1 MPVYHP
7 LLNFTSSIRLP
18 EYGYVGITDIE
29 KNIIN
34 TKYFQRL
41 RRIKQSSNL
50 FMAFPGASH
59 SRFEHSL
66 GAMHIAGEASTHI
79 ILNSNNKIN
88 STSIIDLIDSIN
100 CKAEIKKQI
109 QLTRLAAL
117 LHDIGHA
124 PFSHTFEEFLKL
136 VNPSLDWKHEYLSL
150 EIIYKKFTNLVKESS
165 ENKVESYEIMALLC
179 DLSPNFG
186 IIENTKRILERIG
199 VSEEIITK
207 MDTFLESNWY
217 LNYLIKEDPYNVDRF
232 NYLILDSNRTGAKEY
247 GFVDVGRIVQNLYYL
262 KEDGIV
268 TVSTQAREAAM
279 RFFEAY
285 AQMHR
290 SIYLHKISQG
300 ADVHL
305 SYLMNEAAKEPN
317 SAFQKLAN
325 PEMEFILELS
335 DDVLIH
341 ELTKVENEKTR
352 KLVDD
357 YLNRNILSL
366 VHEFDLSDN
375 NRITRIMD
383 SKGSKGLQDEIRK
396 EAGLPDDG
404 VVLVINITSKK
415 VTKPPVDET
424 TLKRLMFYNTKSKK
438 LEPLDLD
445 FIRQFYPNK
454 KYRIFAEKVY
464 KEKIKSII
472 STWTDTNV

>member
-1 MPVYHP
+1 
-7 LLNFTSSIRLP
+7 
-18 EYGYVGITDIE
+18 
-29 KNIIN
+29 
-34 TKYFQRL
+34 
-41 RRIKQSSNL
+41 
-50 FMAFPGASH
+50 
-59 SRFEHSL
+59 
-66 GAMHIAGEASTHI
+66 MHIAGEASTHV

-88 STSIIDLIDSIN
+88 STSIIDLMDSIN
-100 CKAEIKKQI
+100 CKIEIKKQI
-109 QLTRLAAL
+109 QITRLAAL

-124 PFSHTFEEFLKL
+124 PFPHTFEEFLKL

-150 EIIYKKFTNLVKESS
+150 EIIHKKFINLLKESS
-165 ENKVESYEIMALLC
+165 ENNIESYEVMALLC
-179 DLSPNFG
+179 DLSPNFR
-186 IIENTKRILERIG
+186 IIESTKKILEGIG
-199 VSEEIITK
+199 VSEEIIAR

-217 LNYLIKEDPYNVDRF
+217 LNHLIKEDPYNVDRF

-247 GFVDVGRIVQNLYYL
+247 GFVDVGRIVQNLYFL
-262 KEDGIV
+262 REDKIV

-285 AQMHR
+285 SQMHR

-305 SYLMNEAAKEPN
+305 SYIMKEAAKEFD
-317 SAFQKLAN
+317 STFHKLSN
-325 PEMEFILELS
+325 PEMEAILELS

-341 ELTKVENEKTR
+341 ELTKVKNEKTR

-375 NRITRIMD
+375 NKITRIMD
-383 SKGSKGLQDEIRK
+383 SKGTKGLEDEIRK

-424 TLKRLMFYNTKSKK
+424 TLKRLMFYNIKSKK
-438 LEPLDLD
+438 LESLDLD

-454 KYRIFAEKVY
+454 KYRIFTEKGD
-464 KEKIKSII
+464 KEKIMGII
-472 STWTDTNV
+472 STWV

>member
-1 MPVYHP
+1 LPVYHP
-7 LLNFTSSIRLP
+7 FLNFTSSIRLP

-29 KNIIN
+29 KKIIN
-34 TKYFQRL
+34 TRFFQRL
-41 RRIKQSSNL
+41 RRIKQSSSL

-88 STSIIDLIDSIN
+88 STSIIDLMDSIN
-100 CKAEIKKQI
+100 CKLEIKKQI
-109 QLTRLAAL
+109 QITRLAAL

-150 EIIYKKFTNLVKESS
+150 EILYKKFTNLLKESS
-165 ENKVESYEIMALLC
+165 ENNIESHEVMALLC
-179 DLSPNFG
+179 DISPNFR
-186 IIENTKRILERIG
+186 IIENTKKILEGIG
-199 VSEEIITK
+199 VSEEIIAR

-217 LNYLIKEDPYNVDRF
+217 LNHLIKEDPYNVDRF

-247 GFVDVGRIVQNLYYL
+247 GFVDVGRIVQNLYFL
-262 KEDGIV
+262 REDKIV
-268 TVSTQAREAAM
+268 TVSTHAREAAM

-285 AQMHR
+285 SQMHR

-305 SYLMNEAAKEPN
+305 SYIMKEAAKE
-317 SAFQKLAN
+317 SDSTFHKLSN
-325 PEMEFILELS
+325 PEMEAVLELS

-341 ELTKVENEKTR
+341 ELTKVKNEKTR

-375 NRITRIMD
+375 NKITRIMD

-396 EAGLPDDG
+396 EAGLSDDG

-424 TLKRLMFYNTKSKK
+424 TLKRLMFYNIKSKK
-438 LEPLDLD
+438 LESLDPD
-445 FIRQFYPNK
+445 FVRQFYPNK
-454 KYRIFAEKVY
+454 KYRIFTEKGD
-464 KEKIKSII
+464 KEKIKGII
-472 STWTDTNV
+472 STWV

>member
-7 LLNFTSSIRLP
+7 FLNFTNSIRLP
-18 EYGYVGITDIE
+18 EYGFIGITELE
-29 KNIIN
+29 KKIID
-34 TKYFQRL
+34 TKFFQRL

-66 GAMHIAGEASTHI
+66 GAMHIAGEASTYM
-79 ILNSNNKIN
+79 ILNSNNKTN
-88 STSIIDLIDSIN
+88 STSIIDLMDSIN
-100 CKAEIKKQI
+100 GKTEIKKQI
-109 QLTRLAAL
+109 QITRLAAL

-150 EIIYKKFTNLVKESS
+150 EIIYKKFSNLIKES
-165 ENKVESYEIMALLC
+165 ESDIEPYEVMALLC
-179 DLSPNFG
+179 DLTNDFR
-186 IIENTKRILERIG
+186 IIEKKKMVLQQIG
-199 VSEEIITK
+199 VSEEVIAS
-207 MDTFLESNWY
+207 MDNFLKSNWY

-247 GFVDVGRIVQNLYYL
+247 GFVDVGRIIQNLYFL
-262 KEDGIV
+262 RDDRIV
-268 TVSTQAREAAM
+268 TVSTNAREAAM
-279 RFFEAY
+279 QFFEAY
-285 AQMHR
+285 SQMHK

-305 SYLMNEAAKEPN
+305 SYIMKEAAKE
-317 SAFQKLAN
+317 SDTIFHKLAN
-325 PEMEFILELS
+325 PEMETILELS

-341 ELTKVENEKTR
+341 ELTKTKNEKTR

-357 YLNRNILSL
+357 YLNRNVLSL

-375 NRITRIMD
+375 NKITRTMD
-383 SKGSKGLQDEIRK
+383 SKGSKGLQDEMKK
-396 EAGLPDDG
+396 EAGLAEND
-404 VVLVINITSKK
+404 VVLVINITNKK

-424 TLKRLMFYNTKSKK
+424 TLKKLMFYNTKSKK
-438 LEPLDLD
+438 LESLDLD
-445 FIRQFYPNK
+445 FIRQLYSHK
-454 KYRIFAEKVY
+454 KYRIFAQRED
-464 KEKIKSII
+464 KEKIKNII
-472 STWTDTNV
+472 SAWLDTA